1 MGGDKLCDLVS
12 SNYFEIGR
20 KELKNLLGLTP
31 TEYNQLEKKVTS
43 ICRYSLDEAQNE
55 WKYTKAGQKLVEKS
69 VTFESMSESLVISD
83 SAIPSNI
90 PGHDLVDEAK
100 ISDFIALV
108 CDIRKSTQRLST
120 NLVDAKVNGIQRVF
134 YETSALLPSLE
145 VVINH
150 FSGSVTEYLGDGV
163 LGFFP
168 YLNDDDLYNSYY
180 ASVGCM
186 EMVRNIVN
194 SEIKS
199 RYNLPPLD
207 IGIGMACGPAMVR
220 KVAKKHVKA
229 FGRCVWTASKLSG
242 GTNLILI
249 DDVLRGKWPS
259 SQNGVIILK
268 NKQLS
273 KNIEGYKLYPQ

>member
-1 MGGDKLCDLVS
+1 MS
-12 SNYFEIGR
+12 
-20 KELKNLLGLTP
+20 NLLGLTQR
-31 TEYNQLEKKVTS
+31 EYNQLQEQVRTV
-43 ICRYSLDEAQNE
+43 CCYSLDEAENE
-55 WKYTKAGQKLVEKS
+55 WEYTEAGQKLVEKS
-69 VTFESMSESLVISD
+69 ASMESRNESLVIFD

-90 PGHDLVDEAK
+90 PRHDLVDKAK

-120 NLVDAKVNGIQRVF
+120 TLADASVNGIQRVF

-145 VVINH
+145 VVIHH
-150 FSGSVTEYLGDGV
+150 FGGSVTEYLGDGV

-180 ASVGCM
+180 ASIGCM
-186 EMVRNIVN
+186 EMVRTIVN
-194 SEIKS
+194 IEIKS

-220 KVAKKHVKA
+220 KVARRHVKA

-242 GTNLILI
+242 GTNLILV
-249 DDVLRGKWPS
+249 DEVLRGKWLS
-259 SQNGVIILK
+259 SQNGAISFRT
-268 NKQLS
+268 KQLS
-273 KNIEGYKLYPQ
+273 KDVEGYKLYPQ